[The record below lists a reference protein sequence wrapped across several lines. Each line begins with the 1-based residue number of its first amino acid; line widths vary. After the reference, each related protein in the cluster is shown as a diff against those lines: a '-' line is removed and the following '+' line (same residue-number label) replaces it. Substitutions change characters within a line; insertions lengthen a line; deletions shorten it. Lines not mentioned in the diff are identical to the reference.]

1 MASRPGA
8 EKRLLPIVL
17 IFVKAA
23 RDVAQLS
30 RSLHDQSQR
39 GEILE
44 ERFARGE
51 IGRKEY
57 WRMCWD
63 IQVE

>member
-1 MASRPGA
+1 
-8 EKRLLPIVL
+8 L